1 MSPMRIEYRLEKNLP
16 LTQVTELYRECGWLN
31 EDDSEVFIRQMLAGT
46 FAVMAA
52 LDLESG
58 RLLGMMRALSDGCS
72 DAYLLDLV
80 VRKECRRLGIG
91 REIVTRLSDHLSR
104 LGIDWIVCIGAPG
117 TESFYSRVGE
127 CRRMENHIPYRW
139 NHK

>member
-1 MSPMRIEYRLEKNLP
+1 MRIEYRQEKNLP
-16 LTQVTELYRECGWLN
+16 LKQVMELYQEGGWLN
-31 EDDSEVFIRQMLAGT
+31 GEDSENFIKRMLAGS
-46 FAVMAA
+46 FAIMAA
-52 LDLESG
+52 FDAESG
-58 RLLGMMRALSDGCS
+58 RLIGLMRALSDGCS

-80 VRKECRRLGIG
+80 VRQEFRRQGIG

-117 TESFYSRVGE
+117 TDSFYSRIGA

-139 NHK
+139 NHE